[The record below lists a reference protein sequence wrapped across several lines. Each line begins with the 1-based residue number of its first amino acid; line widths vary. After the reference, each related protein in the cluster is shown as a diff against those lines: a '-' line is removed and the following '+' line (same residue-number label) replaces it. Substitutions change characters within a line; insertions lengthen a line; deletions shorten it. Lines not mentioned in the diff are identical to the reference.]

1 MPRTVIRS
9 RSMKGFSLSALF
21 AMIMTTASTAQECIR
36 DLPAKRD
43 VHWYYYVRKSDGA
56 HCWFPGSPGARVV
69 SQDVRSDE
77 SKRRSE
83 SKPVIK
89 PGPMAAPPPI
99 RKATKA
105 EAATF
110 INSSAQEPEST
121 TPETPAEMIGTRWPV
136 TNANADRSTARR
148 EIPQQRREQ

>member
-1 MPRTVIRS
+1 
-9 RSMKGFSLSALF
+9 MKGFSLSALF

-43 VHWYYYVRKSDGA
+43 VYWYYYVRKSDGA

-69 SQDVRSDE
+69 SQEVGPHE

-89 PGPMAAPPPI
+89 PGPMAAPP
-99 RKATKA
+99 TKA

-121 TPETPAEMIGTRWPV
+121 TPETPAEMIGTRWPG